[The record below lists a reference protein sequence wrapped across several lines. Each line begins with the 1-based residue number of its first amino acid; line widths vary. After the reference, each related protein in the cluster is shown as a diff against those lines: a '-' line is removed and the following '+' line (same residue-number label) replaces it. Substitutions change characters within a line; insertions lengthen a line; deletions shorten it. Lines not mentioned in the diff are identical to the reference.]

1 MPPVLFA
8 IIVGSVVMF
17 SFGAIYIVFK
27 LYRKV
32 DQGKALIVNKM
43 GKEPEVTFTGGLVL
57 PVVHRAETMDI
68 SVKTIEI
75 DRRGHE
81 GLICADNIRADI
93 KVTFFVRVNKTKDDV
108 LKVAQAIGCNRA
120 SDQETLEALFIA
132 KFSEA
137 LKTVGKRLEFEQL
150 YTRREDFKDQIIE
163 VIGRDLNGYVL
174 DDAAIDYLEQTPVE
188 KLDAQNILDAQ
199 GIRKITEITAIH
211 NVQTNELKQ
220 KERMEL
226 GSQNLTA
233 DEAIFRFDQQRAE
246 AEAKKD
252 KEIAIARTR
261 EGQEAARVASE
272 EAKKTLL
279 VQTANEA
286 ETGKAHEDK
295 VRAIAIA
302 EKAREREIGVEH
314 ERVAKARQMEQ
325 IARERAV
332 ELQRIEK
339 EKALEVERKNIAEV
353 VRDRVAVE
361 KTVAEQEEYIKDLR
375 VVAEAKRVKEST
387 VVQAEGEAEEK
398 KIKLVKV
405 AEAEAE
411 KATFEAKRKL
421 VLAEASLEASD
432 KEAQAKIRLAE
443 GIQAQE
449 AAAGLAQARVKE
461 AEAVAKEKLGMADVR
476 VNEAEA
482 SAIEKRGQAE
492 NIVLKER
499 HKVEAHGIEA
509 AGMAQA
515 RVKEADAVAVEK
527 QGIAN
532 ALSIEKRLAA
542 EAAGLELKAK
552 VMETI
557 PAGGREHEEFR
568 MRLEKQREVQL
579 AGIAARQKMAEYQ
592 AQVLAKA
599 FANAKFNI
607 VGGDGKFFERFIHA
621 VGSGQSLDGMLD
633 NSDSLK
639 TALSSYLD
647 GSADLPADLKEVLT
661 KSSLTPDGLQSLT
674 TSALLAKI
682 MSGAGPEDRGK
693 LAALLKKAKELGID

>member
-8 IIVGSVVMF
+8 IIVGSVVLF
-17 SFGAIYIVFK
+17 AFGAIYIVFR
-27 LYRKV
+27 LYQKV
-32 DQGKALIVNKM
+32 DQGKALIINKM

-57 PVVHRAETMDI
+57 PVVHRCEVMEI

-108 LKVAQAIGCNRA
+108 LKVAQAIGCARA
-120 SDQETLEALFIA
+120 SDQETLEALFNA

-150 YTRREDFKDQIIE
+150 YTRREEFKDQIIE

-199 GIRKITEITAIH
+199 GIRKITEITAVH
-211 NVQTNELKQ
+211 NVKTNELKQ

-226 GSQNLTA
+226 GSQNLTS

-261 EGQEAARVASE
+261 QSQEAARVASE
-272 EAKKTLL
+272 EGKKTLL

-286 ETGKAHEDK
+286 ETGKANEDK

-314 ERVAKARQMEQ
+314 ERVSKARQLEQ
-325 IARERAV
+325 ISRERAV

-361 KTVAEQEEYIKDLR
+361 KTVAEQEEHIKDLR
-375 VVAEAKRVKEST
+375 VLAEATRIKKST
-387 VVQAEGEAEEK
+387 VVQAQGEAEEK

-411 KATFEAKRKL
+411 KAGFEAKRKL
-421 VLAEASLEASD
+421 VLAEAGLAASD

-443 GIQAQE
+443 GLQAQE
-449 AAAGLAQARVKE
+449 AAKGLAAARVKE
-461 AEAVAKEKLGMADVR
+461 ADAVAKEKLGMAEVR
-476 VNEAEA
+476 VQEAEA

-492 NIVLKER
+492 NVVLHER
-499 HKVEAHGIEA
+499 HKVEAHGVEA
-509 AGMAQA
+509 SGMAQA
-515 RVKEADAVAVEK
+515 KVKEADAVAVEK
-527 QGIAN
+527 QGIAT
-532 ALSIEKRLAA
+532 ALAIEKRLAA

-568 MRLEKQREVQL
+568 MRLEKTREVQL
-579 AGIAARQKMAEYQ
+579 AGIAARQQMAEYQ

-599 FANAKFNI
+599 FNNAKFNI
-607 VGGDGKFFERFIHA
+607 VGGDGKFFERFINA
-621 VGSGQSLDGMLD
+621 VGTGQSIDGMLD

-639 TALSSYLD
+639 TALGSYMD
-647 GSADLPADLKEVLT
+647 GSADLPSDLKEVLT
-661 KSSLTPDGLQSLT
+661 KSALSPDGVQQLT
-674 TSALLAKI
+674 VSALLAKI
-682 MSGAGPEDRGK
+682 MTGAGPEDRGK
-693 LAALLKKAKELGID
+693 LASLLKKAKDLGID